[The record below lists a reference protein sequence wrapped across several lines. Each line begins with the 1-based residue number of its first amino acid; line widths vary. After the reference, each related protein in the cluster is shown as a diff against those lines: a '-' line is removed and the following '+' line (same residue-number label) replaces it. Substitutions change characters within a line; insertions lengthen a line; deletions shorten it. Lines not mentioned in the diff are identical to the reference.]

1 VNISYGPYFQEGP
14 AEDVFKAAI
23 ATGHEIHADVQDLH
37 KDIRGLKGVG
47 VFSVRIDPIDNHP
60 TPTMLNYLRR
70 NGQNIFLPM
79 ANVRTLLTPTFTY

>member
-47 VFSVRIDPIDNHP
+47 VFSVSTHTHDKVYVQDADSFAEMGKIH
-60 TPTMLNYLRR
+60 
-70 NGQNIFLPM
+70 LP
-79 ANVRTLLTPTFTY
+79 

>member
-1 VNISYGPYFQEGP
+1 MNVSYGTYFQEGP

-47 VFSVRIDPIDNHP
+47 VFSVSLLVRQTVIHSADLLAEMGEI
-60 TPTMLNYLRR
+60 YL
-70 NGQNIFLPM
+70 
-79 ANVRTLLTPTFTY
+79 T

>member
-47 VFSVRIDPIDNHP
+47 VFSVSVHSHK
-60 TPTMLNYLRR
+60 
-70 NGQNIFLPM
+70 
-79 ANVRTLLTPTFTY
+79 